1 MAIIQKAGA
10 IIISK
15 ENPELIALL
24 YRSRE
29 DDWSFPKGHV
39 EKGESFIKTAQRE
52 IKEETGL
59 FVRFIGDE
67 LPPIQ
72 YSHSNG
78 HQIMIRMFLAQ
89 SEDDTTLKR
98 ESKNDEII
106 WIPYTKVTDTL
117 SYDNIKKYYLEALP
131 HIETEIMS
139 LQSETE

>member
-1 MAIIQKAGA
+1 MAIVQKAGA

-67 LPPIQ
+67 LPSIQ
-72 YSHSNG
+72 
-78 HQIMIRMFLAQ
+78 
-89 SEDDTTLKR
+89 
-98 ESKNDEII
+98 
-106 WIPYTKVTDTL
+106 
-117 SYDNIKKYYLEALP
+117 
-131 HIETEIMS
+131 
-139 LQSETE
+139 